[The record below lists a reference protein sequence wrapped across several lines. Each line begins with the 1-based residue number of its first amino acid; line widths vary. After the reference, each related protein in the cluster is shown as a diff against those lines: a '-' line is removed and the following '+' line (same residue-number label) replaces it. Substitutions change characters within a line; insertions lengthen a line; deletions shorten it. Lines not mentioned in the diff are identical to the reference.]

1 MSIEDYKKLINSI
14 PQLIETEK
22 KLFEVLYLVYVAESN
37 LSDNERKVFSQRL
50 VQTIIGKYAETKDDK
65 YAKLLIK
72 IQLEIG
78 DKHNG
83 SILYHFVPRNQKDI
97 KVLMSIPEI
106 RMMIRDNQEENLS
119 LPRCE
124 RLPSFNMPIN
134 LCDKNYKKCYDS
146 DRQWNFDN
154 IK

>member
-22 KLFEVLYLVYVAESN
+22 KLFEVLYVVYVAESN
-37 LSDNERKVFSQRL
+37 LSDKERKTFSQQL
-50 VQTIIGKYAETKDDK
+50 VQTTIDKYAETKDDK
-65 YAKLLIK
+65 YAKLLTK
-72 IQLEIG
+72 IQIEIG
-78 DKHNG
+78 NKHNG

-97 KVLMSIPEI
+97 RVLMSIPEI
-106 RMMIRDNQEENLS
+106 KMMIRDNQEENLS
-119 LPRCE
+119 LPKCD

-134 LCDKNYKKCYDS
+134 LSDKNYKKCYDS
-146 DRQWNFDN
+146 DCQWDFDN